1 MLLLYIFLL
10 NPLRFIKKRVL
21 IIINICQDESFSYA
35 VHYKYAIYPIEK
47 IVEFYI
53 IK

>member
-47 IVEFYI
+47 KVELYSM
-53 IK
+53 K